1 MNESKLAAPPTRVSL
16 TVTATFLGRLCL
28 LTGSGFTVR
37 ARLGCSVRQLLCG
50 QLGVPTDYLDERI
63 QTIFLN
69 ASVVDDPD
77 TAIVAPGSTLALSA
91 AMPGIAGAM
100 LRKGGRYAPMRSQLS
115 HDCRQ
120 TALPPDCAGE
130 LTIRLFNLLQ
140 QELGAEF
147 LRRGIEVP
155 GKAFGDL
162 LWRRPGDTSSG
173 ILSADIGGER
183 VEPIALME
191 MDWANRTLVISVLC
205 HDQSA
210 E

>member
-1 MNESKLAAPPTRVSL
+1 
-16 TVTATFLGRLCL
+16 LGI
-28 LTGSGFTVR
+28 
-37 ARLGCSVRQLLCG
+37 
-50 QLGVPTDYLDERI
+50 PKDYLDERI

-77 TAIVAPGSTLALSA
+77 TAIVAPGSALALSA

-115 HDCRQ
+115 HDGRQ
-120 TALPPDCAGE
+120 ADLPPDCRGE
-130 LTIRLFNLLQ
+130 VTIRLFNLLQ

-147 LRRGIEVP
+147 LRRGIEVN

-162 LWRRPGDTSSG
+162 LRRRPGDTATG
-173 ILSADIGGER
+173 ILSAEMNGQR
-183 VEPIALME
+183 VEPTALLE
-191 MDWANRTLVISVLC
+191 MDWADRTVVISVLC
-205 HDQSA
+205 HDYLA